1 MRTVDLVPEF
11 AAEGAL
17 MAKWADPCL
26 IHARRTVAAFR
37 NMRASTLYVTV
48 ALLAATSAVAE
59 TVPLPRERPVIVPDE
74 QSRAPETAGSPSPC
88 QLRLAEFAAFEPSP
102 PITGPG
108 QCMATDVIKVD
119 AVLLPDGHR
128 VTLSPPAT
136 LRCPMAEA
144 VAQWIANDVAPTI
157 AASGALLR
165 RIENLDSFDCRP
177 RNGVTGAQVSEHGR
191 ANALDVRELK
201 LANGKGIELNN
212 ASVDKSLRE
221 KLRDSA
227 CARFSTVLGN
237 GADAYHESHVHLDLM
252 ERRTHHRICQWDV
265 LDPAETAAL

>member
-1 MRTVDLVPEF
+1 
-11 AAEGAL
+11 

-26 IHARRTVAAFR
+26 IHARRTVAALR

-136 LRCPMAEA
+136 LRVPRSPR
-144 VAQWIANDVAPTI
+144 V
-157 AASGALLR
+157 LLSR
-165 RIENLDSFDCRP
+165 HA
-177 RNGVTGAQVSEHGR
+177 G
-191 ANALDVRELK
+191 
-201 LANGKGIELNN
+201 
-212 ASVDKSLRE
+212 
-221 KLRDSA
+221 
-227 CARFSTVLGN
+227 
-237 GADAYHESHVHLDLM
+237 
-252 ERRTHHRICQWDV
+252 
-265 LDPAETAAL
+265 